1 MPGPG
6 LSIHFLASVA
16 EDTVWGYA
24 WSRKINATRNQI
36 MKFKRVC
43 LCYFSPTGA
52 TRKIVSEIA
61 AGIGIDPLKVI
72 ENNLTYPEYADSII
86 EIEPEDLVVI
96 AAPVYAG
103 MLPAVALQR
112 LSEIKFANN
121 PAVLVAVYG
130 NRNYDD
136 ALIDLREFASAA
148 GLLPV
153 AAAAFVGEH
162 SYSNDKYKIAKGR
175 PDDDDKETARDFGRK
190 IYEKV
195 QSLSPKAAMPELKLP
210 GTFPLPERKNIN
222 HTAVETRHE
231 ICVECG
237 RCQEVCPT
245 GAVYF
250 KKGYQTKKE
259 LCILCFACVKKCPQ
273 QARIAASETLQ
284 QFREKLS
291 AMPRRA
297 PEIFI

>member
-1 MPGPG
+1 
-6 LSIHFLASVA
+6 
-16 EDTVWGYA
+16 
-24 WSRKINATRNQI
+24 

-52 TRKIVSEIA
+52 TRTITSEIA

-86 EIEPEDLVVI
+86 EIEPDDLVVI

-112 LSEIKFANN
+112 LNTIKFAGN

-136 ALIDLREFASAA
+136 ALIDLREFASGA

-175 PDDDDKETARDFGRK
+175 PDADDKEAARDFGRK

-195 QSLSPKAAMPELKLP
+195 QSLSPKSAMPELKLP

-231 ICVECG
+231 ICTECG

-259 LCILCFACVKKCPQ
+259 LCILCCACVKKCPQ

-291 AMPRRA
+291 AMPRRN
-297 PEIFI
+297 PEIFF